1 MSIKLY
7 SKGAAQEVTGSR
19 HYLDIDGKT
28 IQIDCGAFQGKR
40 KEAERK
46 NREAAENIE
55 NVDTVVLT
63 HAHFD
68 HCGMLPLLSQKGYT
82 GNIFA
87 TPATRDLSSLIMM
100 DSAHIQARDI
110 EYLAKKAAQHNESF
124 TDEPLYTEADVI
136 HAQNQF
142 ITLSYGRPLSIIPE
156 AELTFYDAGHIL
168 GSAIAYLTVKTGQG
182 ETVDIAFSGD
192 LGRRNKAIIRDPE
205 IIPTPQYLILES
217 TYGDRLHQNVDEA
230 LDTLQEVV
238 NTTARRNGKIIIPAF
253 AIERTQELIYYLHLL
268 TDKKAIPEIPI
279 YVDSPMATNATAIF
293 RVHQEC
299 YDTETNE
306 AFIQHHENPFG
317 FNKLTYTTSVQES
330 KRINDVKGPAIIIS
344 ADGMCEAGRIRHH
357 LVRTMEDPANTILI
371 VGYMAEHTLGRR
383 ILEKQKEV
391 RIFNQWKKLKARVKT
406 INAFSAHAD
415 YNEMREYVSHLDLD
429 VLKTIYLVHGEKKAQ
444 ANLKEV
450 LLSLGVRDVHIVKY
464 GETYT
469 LST

>member
-19 HYLDIDGKT
+19 HYLEIDGKT

-40 KEAERK
+40 KEAEAK
-46 NREAAENIE
+46 NRHIAEDIKK
-55 NVDTVVLT
+55 VDTVVLT

-68 HCGMLPLLSQKGYT
+68 HCGMLPLLTKKGYS

-110 EYLAKKAAQHNESF
+110 EYLSKKAAQNNETF
-124 TDEPLYTEADVI
+124 TDEPLYTEDDVI
-136 HAQNQF
+136 NAQNQF
-142 ITLSYGRPLSIIPE
+142 ITLSYHRPLFIIPE

-168 GSAIAYLTVKTGQG
+168 GSALACLTVKTESGDI
-182 ETVDIAFSGD
+182 VDIAFSGD
-192 LGRRNKAIIRDPE
+192 LGRKNKAIIRDPD
-205 IIPTPQYLILES
+205 IIPTPDYLVLES
-217 TYGDRLHQNVDEA
+217 TYGDRLHEKVEEA
-230 LDTLQEVV
+230 LDTLGEVV
-238 NTTARRNGKIIIPAF
+238 NTTVRKNGKIIIPSF

-268 TDKKAIPEIPI
+268 TDKKVIPEVPI
-279 YVDSPMATNATAIF
+279 YVDSPMATNATTIF

-299 YDTETNE
+299 YDKATND
-306 AFIQHHENPFG
+306 AFIRHHKNPFG
-317 FNKLTYTTSVQES
+317 FNKLTYTSSVQES
-330 KRINDVKGPAIIIS
+330 KKINDVKGPAIIIS

-357 LVRTMEDPANTILI
+357 LVRNIENPDNSILI

-391 RIFNQWKKLKARVKT
+391 RIFNQWKKLNARVET

-415 YNEMREYVSHLDLD
+415 YSEIREYVSNLDLKK
-429 VLKTIYLVHGEKKAQ
+429 LKKIFLVHGEKKAQ
-444 ANLKEV
+444 DNLKRV
-450 LLSLGVRDVHIVKY
+450 LLEIGVQDVHIAKY
-464 GETYT
+464 GESYD